1 MEHKKSRL
9 VDVALLGNDLVLRY
23 QVHLVA
29 PLLLV
34 EGVLVVHFEAVQ
46 LVEGFLLVIFLFG
59 LQGRQL

>member
-9 VDVALLGNDLVLRY
+9 VDVALLGHDLVLRY

-29 PLLLV
+29 SLLLV
-34 EGVLVVHFEAVQ
+34 EGVLVVHFQAVQ